1 MYKGI
6 QLDYVEIDGKRI
18 ANAPAGKHCDPSKDC
33 WQEVKKTQYFIAM
46 GPLKEPHASVSV
58 QRTPG
63 DSGNP
68 YIFLYKKSSA
78 KAPTFPNNVKPHY
91 VHNAAENE
99 VIQHYAVFTNEP
111 GKVTWTGPI
120 TTEKKDKSMITL
132 YGLTGLKKEDQV
144 LFTGR
149 LENQERKML
158 IKYKNGK
165 TYNVRIIPIPMAGKT
180 SVSFIDNAKGSTPAE
195 EPVPKDRTAQIAGQ
209 NTVRV
214 LWKPPADTSQCGNKY
229 LVIVKN
235 ETFQDKATVTD
246 TKYVLSNMNPA
257 SVYIFNIHATDKQG
271 KPFNASASIKVRLSK
286 TQYTT
291 VKDLSVSKVN
301 GSAIKVSWS
310 KPVPAD
316 KFKDE

>member
-1 MYKGI
+1 MLLTY
-6 QLDYVEIDGKRI
+6 RI
-18 ANAPAGKHCDPSKDC
+18 YRRICA
-33 WQEVKKTQYFIAM
+33 I
-46 GPLKEPHASVSV
+46 L
-58 QRTPG
+58 
-63 DSGNP
+63 
-68 YIFLYKKSSA
+68 
-78 KAPTFPNNVKPHY
+78 
-91 VHNAAENE
+91 
-99 VIQHYAVFTNEP
+99 
-111 GKVTWTGPI
+111 
-120 TTEKKDKSMITL
+120 
-132 YGLTGLKKEDQV
+132 GLKKEDQV

-158 IKYKNGK
+158 IKYKDGK
-165 TYNVRIIPIPMAGKT
+165 MYNVRIIPIPMAGKT

-291 VKDLSVSKVN
+291 VKNLSVSKVN

-316 KFKDE
+316 KFKDEYHVTVYGQDLKKTYTTKETSIVAGGLDFTKLDKVTVQNVWKNGTMFPAVATVSVKRGKC